1 MPEHRPGTPGEYYVL
16 ESFLWREFEDVGEW
30 LEWTVEH
37 KLARTA
43 TSTREVFEHAMALR
57 RALRSMEAEHNDERG
72 EGSPVSA
79 INKLID
85 ELGVHPSIEA
95 LGGVE
100 LIASHATG
108 RLAPVGAVLLMALK
122 AMSNDDWWRFKLC
135 RDPDCRASFYD
146 STKNGAKTWCSAEG
160 CGSRN
165 KMRRLR
171 ERQNG

>member
-1 MPEHRPGTPGEYYVL
+1 MPEHRTGTPGEYYVL
-16 ESFLWREFEDVGEW
+16 ESFLWREFEDVAEW
-30 LEWTVEH
+30 LDWTEEH

-43 TSTREVFEHAMALR
+43 TSTREVFEQAMTLR
-57 RALRSMEAEHNDERG
+57 HALRSMEAEHNNERG
-72 EGSPVSA
+72 DGSSTGI
-79 INKLID
+79 INRLIE

-100 LIASHATG
+100 LVASRATG
-108 RLAPVGAVLLMALK
+108 RHAPVGAVLVMALK
-122 AMSNDDWWRFKLC
+122 AMDNGDWHRFKLC
-135 RDPDCRASFYD
+135 RDPECRASFYD
-146 STKNGAKTWCSAEG
+146 STRNGAKIWCSAEG